1 LRLRGAPE
9 DFTTEEVAREL
20 ARAAGVEPR
29 DVGYAGRK
37 DRVAVATQWFSVP
50 GLDPDRAPGLELP
63 GVRVLEAAR
72 HPHKL
77 RTGHL
82 RENRFRIAVREVDA
96 AALAAAEAGL
106 RRLQSAGM
114 PNRFGEQRFGRG
126 DANLARARRLL
137 RGEPVRVDRRSAR
150 FLLSALQAAVF
161 NQVLEARGPRLDR
174 VERGDIAVIH
184 ATGGL
189 FRVEDPETDAQRAAA
204 FEISPTGPIFGT
216 RMAAPAGEVA
226 ERERAVLL
234 GWGVTLG
241 NLRPPRGI
249 RLRGARR
256 ALRVRPA
263 AASAVAIDGGIEL
276 RFALPPGSYGT
287 VLVEEVFGPLAREGS
302 DDSRARAE
310 LC

>member
-1 LRLRGAPE
+1 
-9 DFTTEEVAREL
+9 
-20 ARAAGVEPR
+20 
-29 DVGYAGRK
+29 
-37 DRVAVATQWFSVP
+37 
-50 GLDPDRAPGLELP
+50 
-63 GVRVLEAAR
+63 VLEAAR

-106 RRLQSAGM
+106 LRLRRSGM
-114 PNRFGEQRFGRG
+114 PNRFGEQRFGWG
-126 DANLARARRLL
+126 GENVARARSLL

-161 NQVLEARGPRLDR
+161 NQVLAQRGPRLDR

-184 ATGGL
+184 TSGGL
-189 FRVEDPETDAQRAAA
+189 FRVDDPETEAPRAAA

-216 RMAAPAGEVA
+216 RMPAPAGEVA
-226 ERERAVLL
+226 ERERAVLRDY
-234 GWGVTLG
+234 GVVLEE
-241 NLRPPRGI
+241 LRPPRGI

-287 VLVEEVFGPLAREGS
+287 VLVEELFGSAAREGS
-302 DDSRARAE
+302 DDMGARAGV
-310 LC
+310 C